1 MTGSQATE
9 GEEEEV
15 EEDEET
21 RGWEAAEGECLVFAV
36 DAVVVAVASD
46 ARWVIWGE
54 TDKLDGDATDP
65 TDVEDFMLVS
75 VIMSLP
81 LLLLMLDRL

>member
-1 MTGSQATE
+1 M
-9 GEEEEV
+9 
-15 EEDEET
+15 
-21 RGWEAAEGECLVFAV
+21 
-36 DAVVVAVASD
+36 ASD

-65 TDVEDFMLVS
+65 TDVEDFLLVS

-81 LLLLMLDRL
+81 LLLLMLDRP

>member
-21 RGWEAAEGECLVFAV
+21 LGWEAAEGECLVFAV
-36 DAVVVAVASD
+36 DAVVVAVA
-46 ARWVIWGE
+46 
-54 TDKLDGDATDP
+54 
-65 TDVEDFMLVS
+65 F
-75 VIMSLP
+75 
-81 LLLLMLDRL
+81 